1 MQRSA
6 AAIPEVLAE
15 DRGDG
20 VARGRDIA
28 PWALALVLAG
38 LGTGMDFDA
47 QPGVNWGIWTTIA
60 AVGLLWIGRRRA
72 RAQARD
78 AQAAGRVDPV
88 AVWAAGLAILVAWG
102 AAVTENDLFQFLIVV
117 TCATLLA
124 VATRVLAGMSGR
136 EVGIGVVAGAPL
148 SACSMATVEAGRR
161 AVAAIA
167 RARDGRRTALVRGI
181 LLALPVAVVFAL
193 VLAGADPMLT
203 VLRDRSWDALTQAIS
218 IPKVMFFLGLGTLAL
233 GAYGLAT
240 RATGER
246 PARPLSDTRA
256 VFGATERRVI
266 VGAVVGVFGA
276 FLALQATYLFRDV
289 GALRVSGMTYAEYA
303 HQGFVELAIAA
314 TLAVGL
320 VVGLDHW
327 GPRDRDA
334 CESSRWRRWGTL
346 LLIAE
351 VLIVLASA
359 FHRLTLYESAYGYTM
374 LRLYVQAY
382 GDGRGN
388 HTRNVGGRGC
398 PAWGCLRCAAGGPTD
413 RCRSGGVPGRG
424 LIHKPRSLGGPPGR
438 RALLRDGQVGHAIP
452 RGPVAQCRASTCG
465 SGIDIATGVCGVRA
479 ARPGRR
485 ASGAG
490 AAPGVRA
497 LVRMESAA
505 CARACRAGC
514 GRGAPAG
521 RTGDGRL
528 LPRRTPSFGLMR
540 RARRAPS
547 TGHPGVD
554 RHVGWLCQGRCLS
567 LELLDERRFGNGVV
581 ALRYAIRT

>member
-327 GPRDRDA
+327 GPRDRNA

-382 GDGRGN
+382 EMGVAITLVMLAVEVARP
-388 HTRNVGGRGC
+388 GGAFDAR
-398 PAWGCLRCAAGGPTD
+398 
-413 RCRSGGVPGRG
+413 
-424 LIHKPRSLGGPPGR
+424 
-438 RALLRDGQVGHAIP
+438 
-452 RGPVAQCRASTCG
+452 
-465 SGIDIATGVCGVRA
+465 RA
-479 ARPGRR
+479 ARRTGVVAVGFLAAVSFTNPEAWVVRQDVARFYVTGKLDTPYL
-485 ASGAG
+485 AG
-490 AAPGVRA
+490 LSLNAVPA
-497 LVRMESAA
+497 LVEAASTLPPVCAGYVRQDLGAEHRELARHPESE
-505 CARACRAGC
+505 RWYEWN
-514 GRGAPAG
+514 
-521 RTGDGRL
+521 L
-528 LPRRTPSFGLMR
+528 R
-540 RARRAPS
+540 RARGLA
-547 TGHPGVD
+547 
-554 RHVGWLCQGRCLS
+554 
-567 LELLDERRFGNGVV
+567 
-581 ALRYAIRT
+581 ALRAAEVRPPAVREMGGCYPGERPASD